1 MVWFTNFTKSIS
13 QKNKLLNLNFILFL
27 SFGITDAIDIILVAV
42 ILYLVYNL
50 VKGTSAIN
58 IFIGLALIYVA
69 YIVVRAFEFK
79 LLGSILSKFVNVGV
93 IAIMV
98 VFQQEIRKFLLYI
111 GSNEFLKNKN
121 WKNILKLNFGPSL
134 QNDLYL
140 DIKEVSEA
148 CFNMSDT
155 KTGALI
161 VVTRKSDLKFY
172 IQTGTMIDSLVNSKV
187 IENIFFKNSPL
198 HDGAVII
205 QENRVVAARCVLPVT
220 DKENFPAHYGMRHRA
235 AVGVTEVTDAL
246 AISVSEQT
254 GAVSLTVNGE
264 INANLNKEK
273 LEYLLEKNLQ
283 LNS

>member
-1 MVWFTNFTKSIS
+1 MTNS
-13 QKNKLLNLNFILFL
+13 LHILFL

-50 VKGTSAIN
+50 VKGTVAIN

-93 IAIMV
+93 IAIMI

-111 GSNEFLKNKN
+111 GSNEFLKNRN
-121 WKNILKLNFGPSL
+121 WKNLLKFSSSL
-134 QNDLYL
+134 QNELYL
-140 DIKEVSEA
+140 DIKEVSSA
-148 CFNMSDT
+148 CFAMSES

-161 VVTRKSDLKFY
+161 IVSRRSDLKFY
-172 IQTGTMIDSLVNSKV
+172 IQSGTPIDSVVNSKV
-187 IENIFFKNSPL
+187 IENVFFKNSPL

-205 QENRVVAARCVLPVT
+205 KDNRVVAARCVLPVT
-220 DKENFPAHYGMRHRA
+220 EKENFPAHYGMRHRA
-235 AVGVTEVTDAL
+235 AVGVTEVSDAI

-254 GAVSLTVNGE
+254 GAVSLTVGGE

-273 LEYLLEKNLQ
+273 LEYLLEKNLTAKA
-283 LNS
+283 

>member
-1 MVWFTNFTKSIS
+1 M
-13 QKNKLLNLNFILFL
+13 FL
-27 SFGITDAIDIILVAV
+27 SFGITDAVDILLVAI

-58 IFIGLALIYVA
+58 VFVGLALIYVA
-69 YIVVRAFEFK
+69 YIVVRAFDLK
-79 LLGSILSKFVNVGV
+79 LLGSILGKFVNVGV

-111 GSNEFLKNKN
+111 GSNEFIKNRN
-121 WKNILKLNFGPSL
+121 WKNLLKFSSTL
-134 QNDLYL
+134 QNQLYL
-140 DIKEVSEA
+140 DIKEVSTA
-148 CFNMSDT
+148 CFHMSDT

-161 VVTRKSDLKFY
+161 VVSRKSDLKFY
-172 IQTGTMIDSLVNSKV
+172 VQTGIKIDSVVNTAM

-205 QENRVVAARCVLPVT
+205 VDNRLVAARCVLPVT
-220 DKENFPAHYGMRHRA
+220 EKENFPSHYGMRHRA
-235 AVGVTEVTDAL
+235 AVGVTEVTDAI

-254 GAVSLTVNGE
+254 GAVSLTINGE

-283 LNS
+283 STEGR

>member
-1 MVWFTNFTKSIS
+1 MTLS
-13 QKNKLLNLNFILFL
+13 LHILFL
-27 SFGITDAIDIILVAV
+27 SFGITDAIDIFLVAI

-50 VKGTSAIN
+50 VRGTTAIN
-58 IFIGLALIYVA
+58 IFLGLAFIYVV
-69 YIVVRAFEFK
+69 YIIVRAFELK
-79 LLGSILSKFVNVGV
+79 LLGSILGKFVNVGV

-111 GSNEFLKNKN
+111 GSNEFLKNRN
-121 WKNILKLNFGPSL
+121 WKNVLKFSSTL

-161 VVTRKSDLKFY
+161 IVSRRSDLKFY
-172 IQTGTMIDSLVNSKV
+172 IQSGTNIDSVVNSKV

-205 QENRVVAARCVLPVT
+205 KDNRVVAARCVLPVT
-220 DKENFPAHYGMRHRA
+220 ERENFPAHYGMRHRA
-235 AVGVTEVTDAL
+235 AVGVTEVSDAI
-246 AISVSEQT
+246 AITVSEQT
-254 GAVSLTVNGE
+254 GAVSLTVGGE

-273 LEYLLEKNLQ
+273 LEYLLEKNLTAKG
-283 LNS
+283 